1 VIPMDAKKLQQ
12 AWQNR
17 RRRERAVPLGM
28 VLGPMHERL
37 AAGASD
43 ALAAVRMIWRDV
55 VPEGLAA
62 ESEVVALK
70 GGRLSVAVTSAAD
83 RYMLQWA
90 MHDQLVRALNKALGR
105 LVVRRI
111 RCELRTSGSRG
122 QV

>member
-1 VIPMDAKKLQQ
+1 MDAGQLRQ

-37 AAGASD
+37 AAGGSD
-43 ALAAVRMIWRDV
+43 ELAAVRAVWRDV
-55 VPEGLAA
+55 VPDSLAA
-62 ESEVVALK
+62 ESDVVALR
-70 GGRLSVAVTSAAD
+70 GGRLCVAVGSAAD

-90 MHDQLVRALNKALGR
+90 MHDQLVAALNKALGR
-105 LVVRRI
+105 SLIRQI
-111 RCELRTSGSRG
+111 RCELGMSGSRG

>member
-1 VIPMDAKKLQQ
+1 MIEMDARQLQQ

-43 ALAAVRMIWRDV
+43 ELAAVRAIWRDV

-70 GGRLSVAVTSAAD
+70 RGRLCVAVGSAAD

-90 MHDQLVRALNKALGR
+90 MHDQLVAALNKALGR

>member
-1 VIPMDAKKLQQ
+1 MDSSRLEQ
-12 AWQNR
+12 AWRNR
-17 RRRERAVPLGM
+17 RRAQRAVPLGM
-28 VLGPMHERL
+28 VLGPMHQRL
-37 AAGASD
+37 AAEVSD
-43 ALAAVRMIWRDV
+43 ELAAVRVIWRDV

-70 GGRLSVAVTSAAD
+70 GGRLCVAVGSAAD

-90 MHDQLVRALNKALGR
+90 MHDQLVAAINKALGR
-105 LVVRRI
+105 SLVRRI